1 MGESQ
6 DHGTEH
12 AGAYYH
18 RRDPA
23 KSQDPCPKGRYGRAL
38 TQTYMANADDLEI

>member
-1 MGESQ
+1 MSESQ

-23 KSQDPCPKGRYGRAL
+23 KSQDPCSKGRYGRAL
-38 TQTYMANADDLEI
+38 YADVYGKCG